1 MAEAPGPMRRG
12 RNFCCSAW
20 QLSWLSQREGARLVG
35 FLGHHKLCGVP
46 GSASP
51 HPGPSSG
58 AAAADW
64 GLSRAGG
71 HVCRAGH
78 SLILASAVHSCLA
91 QLFRSLL
98 PLLERCLRG
107 SRGCFTFSLLP
118 PLRHLSL
125 SSNSCPAC
133 CRGRRPPS
141 SFPSLLAVLSPG
153 LNSALPRE
161 CLQHRQIFSNTHVPL
176 RPEQI

>member
-64 GLSRAGG
+64 GLAGPG
-71 HVCRAGH
+71 AMCAG
-78 SLILASAVHSCLA
+78 LGTACFWRVRCIPAWL
-91 QLFRSLL
+91 LFRPLL